1 MNYKMLLL
9 QRGRERQIFCDE
21 PSPFD
26 YLQLRNYE
34 ALRAW
39 YRRLAEY
46 QAAGADGAIGNHDM
60 RPADVA

>member
-9 QRGRERQIFCDE
+9 ERARAGQVFCNE

-39 YRRLAEY
+39 YRRLAAH
-46 QAAGADGAIGNHDM
+46 QAVDASVDDRDLRSEA
-60 RPADVA
+60 VL

>member
-9 QRGRERQIFCDE
+9 ERAREGQVFCDE

-39 YRRLAEY
+39 YRRLAAH
-46 QAAGADGAIGNHDM
+46 QAADAAVGNRDL
-60 RPADVA
+60 RPEAVV